1 MRNKNY
7 ALLFVLILI
16 FYGCSSDVEE
26 NTESNSETTT
36 TLSTVP
42 KELPT
47 STTTTVQECIRDDN
61 SSINFE
67 RVRNVQLFLNK
78 YGFNAGDVDGYI
90 GNRTTAAIRD
100 FQRYAGLYP
109 DGDIG
114 PLTREAMKIGPDV
127 KQKQHK

>member
-16 FYGCSSDVEE
+16 FYGCSSDVDK
-26 NTESNSETTT
+26 NTESLIDETTT

-47 STTTTVQECIRDDN
+47 STTTTVQERIRDDN

-90 GNRTTAAIRD
+90 GNQTAAIRD
-100 FQRYAGLYP
+100 FQRSWSLS
-109 DGDIG
+109 
-114 PLTREAMKIGPDV
+114 
-127 KQKQHK
+127 